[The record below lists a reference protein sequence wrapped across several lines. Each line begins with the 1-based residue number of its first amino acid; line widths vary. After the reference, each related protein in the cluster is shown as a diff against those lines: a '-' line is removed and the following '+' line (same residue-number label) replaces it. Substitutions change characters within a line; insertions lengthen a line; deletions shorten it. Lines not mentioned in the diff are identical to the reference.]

1 MFKNMSTGGGGA
13 NNSGNAFAG
22 FTDNDPLLTGD
33 DIPVADPVESVKQQ
47 LIEGMITPSQARELL
62 ISFNYPNADALIRSW
77 TEEAGI
83 PPTGIGMDYPD
94 DPLLGATQFDDPVS
108 PPIIDDGIGDPIIMG
123 DGMGGNV
130 PVSPPV
136 VVTPP
141 VGGTPNIPELG
152 GNVPVPPP
160 IVVTPPV
167 GGTPNAP
174 GFDMTGGNVPVGGNV
189 PTGGNVPSG
198 GNVPTGGNVPV
209 GGNNLLPDQMGN
221 TSTIPGTLW
230 STTLSPYERY
240 TQRMLSRFQD
250 APIGAELAASDAIGY
265 GYSPLYAQYQLAK
278 GAGAFTPE
286 SDIDADMGEGQAFM
300 DFLDRRKQNKVGDMR
315 QQYTQ
320 LARSLSSLG
329 KGELAPGSAGF
340 LEIYGSGDPNAPGFG
355 KERSKLLAA
364 SRAALGLTGKGSGAL
379 GSIYDVMQRR
389 YGAGGRGKFA
399 DWVSGAFGER
409 GLAKRQA
416 EEQASNPFISF
427 DGRSPELNF

>member
-13 NNSGNAFAG
+13 NNSGNVFAG

-130 PVSPPV
+130 PVSPPI

-174 GFDMTGGNVPVGGNV
+174 GFDM
-189 PTGGNVPSG
+189 
-198 GNVPTGGNVPV
+198 TGGNVPV

>member
-174 GFDMTGGNVPVGGNV
+174 GFDMT
-189 PTGGNVPSG
+189 
-198 GNVPTGGNVPV
+198 

>member
-1 MFKNMSTGGGGA
+1 
-13 NNSGNAFAG
+13 
-22 FTDNDPLLTGD
+22 
-33 DIPVADPVESVKQQ
+33 
-47 LIEGMITPSQARELL
+47 
-62 ISFNYPNADALIRSW
+62 
-77 TEEAGI
+77 
-83 PPTGIGMDYPD
+83 
-94 DPLLGATQFDDPVS
+94 
-108 PPIIDDGIGDPIIMG
+108 
-123 DGMGGNV
+123 
-130 PVSPPV
+130 
-136 VVTPP
+136 
-141 VGGTPNIPELG
+141 
-152 GNVPVPPP
+152 
-160 IVVTPPV
+160 
-167 GGTPNAP
+167 
-174 GFDMTGGNVPVGGNV
+174 
-189 PTGGNVPSG
+189 
-198 GNVPTGGNVPV
+198 
-209 GGNNLLPDQMGN
+209 MGN

-364 SRAALGLTGKGSGAL
+364 SRAALGLPGKGSGAL